1 MHGDDRHE
9 SGGLAAPHGSRA
21 RRCPGAYGARL
32 RARARQLS
40 TLLAWFACAA
50 FAPANAGAQAPAQS
64 IDVNFDYWELDGAT
78 GRALVTGVSIAQGEL
93 SITAEQ
99 GWYRE
104 MPQEKLIEW
113 GLQGNVRIRG
123 ENALITADTAEF
135 IERNGVLGRFELRGT
150 PARFEDLAPGSAEQA
165 FGEAERLTYDLV
177 ADVVSLSGEA
187 RIVLGGY
194 AYVGCGLIY
203 DIGAKAARSDSSEC
217 ERPLQMIRI
226 TPSEDPAG
234 QQAP

>member
-1 MHGDDRHE
+1 MDADDRSE
-9 SGGLAAPHGSRA
+9 SGARAAPPGSPA
-21 RRCPGAYGARL
+21 WQCPGAYGAGL
-32 RARARQLS
+32 RGRVRAL
-40 TLLAWFACAA
+40 TVLLAWAA
-50 FAPANAGAQAPAQS
+50 AASLAPADAGAQDPAQG

-78 GRALVTGVSIAQGEL
+78 GRALVTGVRIAQGEL